1 MKKTFHTVLLAAVVG
16 LTYSCKNETKEIN
29 NPKATE
35 VVDET
40 TEHDHGDSTS
50 LVLND
55 GERWD
60 ANAETTTGVNN
71 MIALMNSF
79 KEKENVTAYPKLT
92 QDLKSEFKM
101 IFEKCTMTGE
111 AHDQLH
117 NFLIPIK
124 DLLET
129 LPSSDLAV
137 AQKSYDELSTQLSIY
152 KTYFK

>member
-1 MKKTFHTVLLAAVVG
+1 MKKTFHTVLLALVIG
-16 LTYSCKNETKEIN
+16 LTYSCKNDTKEN
-29 NPKATE
+29 SDQKATE

-40 TEHDHGDSTS
+40 TEHDHGESTG
-50 LVLND
+50 LALNN

-60 ANAETTTGVNN
+60 ANAETTTGVEN

-79 KEKENVTAYPKLT
+79 KEKEDVTAYPKLT
-92 QDLKSEFKM
+92 QDLKTEFKM

-129 LPSSDLAV
+129 LPSSDLTV
-137 AQKSYDELSTQLSIY
+137 AQKSYNELNNQLSIY